1 MAKELLRGQNIKKYL
16 NHIEPFDIPDTEKHH
31 VISDNEALTII
42 SVGKKSYHLDNKK
55 ELAIFVRN
63 MHDCGI
69 SIRQLSRLTNIP
81 KITIERILK

>member
-42 SVGKKSYHLDNKK
+42 SVGKKSFHLDNKK
-55 ELAIFVRN
+55 ELAIFVSN

-69 SIRQLSRLTNIP
+69 SIRQLARLTDIP